1 MTALQATS
9 AGDGAEAGRGCDPA
23 TSVTRTL
30 LAYGVIAGPIY
41 VLVSV
46 TEGLTREGFD
56 FSRHAWS
63 LLANGDFGWIHIAD
77 LVVTGLMTV
86 AFAVGLGRALR
97 PGRGATWAPRLVG
110 AYGTSMAAAGAFRAD
125 PALGFPVGTPAGA
138 GEVSW
143 HGTLHFVS
151 GGIGF
156 TCLIVACFVTGAR
169 FGREGRRGWAVFSR
183 ITGVLFFAGFAGIAS
198 GGGSVWINLA
208 FTAAVVLVCAWISAV
223 AVHLYRRASHS

>member
-1 MTALQATS
+1 MTAQRTTS
-9 AGDGAEAGRGCDPA
+9 ATDGAEAGAGCDPA
-23 TSVTRTL
+23 TSVTKAL

-46 TEGLTREGFD
+46 IEGLTREGFD

-63 LLANGDFGWIHIAD
+63 LLANGDFGWIHVAD
-77 LVVTGLMTV
+77 LVVSGLMTI
-86 AFAVGLGRALR
+86 AFAVGLGRCLR

-110 AYGTSMAAAGAFRAD
+110 VYGASMVAAGAFRAD
-125 PALGFPVGTPAGA
+125 PAQGFPVGTPAGA
-138 GEVSW
+138 GEDSW

-156 TCLIVACFVTGAR
+156 TCLTAACFVLGAR
-169 FGREGRRGWAVFSR
+169 FAREGHRGWAAFSR
-183 ITGVLFFAGFAGIAS
+183 VTGVLFLAGFAGVAS

-223 AVHLYRRASHS
+223 AVHLYRRAAHS